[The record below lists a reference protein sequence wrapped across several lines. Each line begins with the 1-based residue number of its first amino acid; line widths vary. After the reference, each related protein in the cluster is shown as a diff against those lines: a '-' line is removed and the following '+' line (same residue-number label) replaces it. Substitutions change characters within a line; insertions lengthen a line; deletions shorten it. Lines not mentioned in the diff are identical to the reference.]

1 MKPEEVEAIAL
12 LAGLTVTGKH
22 SIVNTYW
29 PAHSSYDDVRAKNP
43 WWVLQVEGGQ
53 ITIGWRKRV
62 IAIDWSFTKR
72 RGQVT
77 EDDVT
82 KDHSSVHA
90 WTHAK
95 AVEYLRKWK
104 ELPVVDVTLPG
115 IKHFLTTDREAII
128 QNLGICFDD
137 TPERELLTTLIKTA
151 PESANVVMTF
161 NVGEG
166 YYVAHGRVGDLSV
179 HLIPRVKREG

>member
-1 MKPEEVEAIAL
+1 MQRQEVEAIAL
-12 LAGLTVTGKH
+12 LAGIEIKGIH
-22 SIVNTYW
+22 SIVNQYW
-29 PAHSSYDDVRAKNP
+29 PAHASYDDVRAKYP
-43 WWVLQVEGGQ
+43 WWVLEVEGGR

-62 IAIDWSFTKR
+62 IAIDWSFTNR

-90 WTHAK
+90 YTHAK
-95 AVEYLRKWK
+95 AVEYLRRWK

-115 IKHFLTTDREAII
+115 IKHFLTTDREAIV

-137 TPERELLTTLIKTA
+137 TPERELLIAMVNTA
-151 PESANVVMTF
+151 PESTDVIMTF
-161 NVGEG
+161 NAGEG
-166 YYVAHGRVGDLSV
+166 YYVAHGRIGKLSV
-179 HLIPRVKREG
+179 HLVPNSKTGA